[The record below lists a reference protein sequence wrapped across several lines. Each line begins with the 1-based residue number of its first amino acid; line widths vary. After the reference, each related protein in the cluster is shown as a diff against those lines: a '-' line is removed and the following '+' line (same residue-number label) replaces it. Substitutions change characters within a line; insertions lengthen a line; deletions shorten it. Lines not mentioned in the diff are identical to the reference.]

1 MTIDDILAA
10 QADPEYAANQ
20 GDRWTFAAV
29 LPESGFIHTVHS
41 AERTSQQAEIFVNK
55 IKANSDGQAP
65 CATSDCWFY
74 ESALVNAYS
83 DVVAVEYKGR
93 GRRPNPRRVPNTRL
107 RYCQVHKKRTKTGQ
121 IESISTRI
129 VLGDE
134 QEILALFDDS
144 LRSRT
149 INTDFVESRNGKYRK
164 DNARLIRR
172 TLCHS
177 KKSVF
182 HDASI
187 VFVTQVF
194 NYTRTVDGL
203 KVEINSSAKRFER
216 KYRHRTPAMA
226 EGLIDKC
233 LTIKELLCNRPVYNK
248 T

>member
-1 MTIDDILAA
+1 MNDLLAA
-10 QADPEYAANQ
+10 QANPEYAANQ
-20 GDRWTFAAV
+20 GDRWTFAAI
-29 LPESGFIHTVHS
+29 LPETGFVHTVHT
-41 AERTSQQAEIFVNK
+41 AERTSQQAEAFVNK

-65 CATSDCWFY
+65 CVTSDCWFY
-74 ESALVNAYS
+74 ESALVAVYS
-83 DVVAVEYKGR
+83 DLVAVEYKGR

-134 QEILALFDDS
+134 QEILTLFEESD
-144 LRSRT
+144 RSRT

-172 TLCHS
+172 SLCHS
-177 KKSVF
+177 KKSIF

-203 KVEINSSAKRFER
+203 KVEINGSAKRFEQ

-233 LTIKELLCNRPVYNK
+233 LTIKELLCHRPIYNK